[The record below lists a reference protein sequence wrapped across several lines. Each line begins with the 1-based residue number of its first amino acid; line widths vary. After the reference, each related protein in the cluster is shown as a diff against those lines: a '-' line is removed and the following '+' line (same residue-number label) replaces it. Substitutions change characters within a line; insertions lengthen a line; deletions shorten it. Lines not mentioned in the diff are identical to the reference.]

1 MLAIHLFAFFHDK
14 DSDLPNIPAEK
25 ENAIET
31 QHFHSVLSTYSILVF
46 VLFDFRYFLCRS
58 SNDTQALVAHA
69 VKQRIK
75 LSPLRGFLGVITWK
89 EKLVYRNVIP
99 GNEVIENLQ
108 TRLLSFV
115 LDIRKVTRGDK
126 KLVAYLF
133 AAFSVFISRGFNGSP
148 ESLKII
154 YWYWSFCHIHSP
166 YYILQFTFPFGY
178 VYIVPIISLNKASY
192 SHSIYC
198 YYTDVRI

>member
-126 KLVAYLF
+126 
-133 AAFSVFISRGFNGSP
+133 SS
-148 ESLKII
+148 SLT
-154 YWYWSFCHIHSP
+154 FLRLSP
-166 YYILQFTFPFGY
+166 YSFLAALMAAPKALKSYIGTGRFAIFIHPITFYSSPFLLDM
-178 VYIVPIISLNKASY
+178 S
-192 SHSIYC
+192 
-198 YYTDVRI
+198 T